1 MDPDVRILLLT
12 LGLVFCIGFGAMTL
26 TVALE
31 DGIDITTIV
40 AGAIVI
46 LIAIGLTGAIRNPPD
61 R

>member
-1 MDPDVRILLLT
+1 M
-12 LGLVFCIGFGAMTL
+12 FCIGFGAMTL

-46 LIAIGLTGAIRNPPD
+46 LIAIGLTRAIRSPPD